1 MTSWTFNLIFVT
13 GCLAVYLPALW
24 AKFSFS
30 GKNYTQA
37 KSVAAVI
44 YSIFFSY
51 SHWRFLET
59 GALPFLGVYE
69 REPMGWLS
77 LFMVLAHA
85 YALPTEGNIWFW
97 NKKKNL

>member
-1 MTSWTFNLIFVT
+1 MSSFTFNLFFAS
-13 GCLAVYLPALW
+13 GCLLTYMPALG

-37 KSVAAVI
+37 TSVSALI
-44 YSIFFSY
+44 YSIFFTY
-51 SHWRFLET
+51 LHWRFIDK

-97 NKKKNL
+97 TKNRK